1 MFLWSCRQNKPT
13 IDRSST
19 PGELK
24 SPAMIRAEEV
34 QSNLESA
41 FPSFVKSLVRSH
53 VGSCFWMV
61 GLLNAWTWARLMT
74 LSKEAPVDIY
84 FDICFFFLLL
94 CLWQGLPGPFCR
106 AHLPRE
112 DTIITL
118 EDECGKG
125 FRMKYIAY
133 KTGLSAGWR
142 QFCVAHQ
149 LLEGDVLV
157 FQLIEP
163 CKFKVIVWSAFSFY
177 VFTKHSSTTSCGYC
191 SPWKYNEH
199 TYCYIICKIWK
210 SHVH

>member
-84 FDICFFFLLL
+84 FDICFFFFY
-94 CLWQGLPGPFCR
+94 CYVYDR
-106 AHLPRE
+106 
-112 DTIITL
+112 
-118 EDECGKG
+118 G
-125 FRMKYIAY
+125 FLDHSVEHTCHER
-133 KTGLSAGWR
+133 T
-142 QFCVAHQ
+142 Q
-149 LLEGDVLV
+149 L
-157 FQLIEP
+157 
-163 CKFKVIVWSAFSFY
+163 
-177 VFTKHSSTTSCGYC
+177 
-191 SPWKYNEH
+191 SPWKMNVGKDSGWS
-199 TYCYIICKIWK
+199 T
-210 SHVH
+210 SHIRQDWVLVGGSFVLHINCLREMCWSFN